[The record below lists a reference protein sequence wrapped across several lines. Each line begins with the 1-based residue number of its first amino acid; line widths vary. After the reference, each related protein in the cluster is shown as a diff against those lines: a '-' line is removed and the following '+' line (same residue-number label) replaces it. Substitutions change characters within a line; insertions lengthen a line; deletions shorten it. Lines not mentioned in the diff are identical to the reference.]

1 MTTLF
6 NADTSDGLKITSDTS
21 GEIAFQSAGV
31 TKAGVNATGLTGDA
45 SQLTGLTSN
54 NLTGAVPVSIGGT
67 GITTGLTTS
76 SNVQFNS
83 IGVGVAASATAG
95 EIRATNNVTAYYS
108 DDRLK
113 TRGSNIKNALSK
125 VMSLNGFHYEANAVA
140 NALGYKSKPEVGVS
154 AQEVQKVLP
163 EVVVPAPIDD
173 KYLTVH
179 YDKLVPLLIE
189 SIKELKAEVDSLK
202 EGK

>member
-1 MTTLF
+1 MSVNINGTTGVSLVQDGVIVT
-6 NADTSDGLKITSDTS
+6 ADMADDAVTTAKILDANVTDAK
-21 GEIAFQSAGV
+21 IATMSSS
-31 TKAGVNATGLTGDA
+31 K
-45 SQLTGLTSN
+45 
-54 NLTGAVPVSIGGT
+54 LTGAVPVSIGGT
-67 GITTGLTTS
+67 GITTGLTTA

>member
-1 MTTLF
+1 MSTEINGSTGVSLVQDGVIVTADMADDAVTT
-6 NADTSDGLKITSDTS
+6 AKILDANVTDAK
-21 GEIAFQSAGV
+21 IATMSSS
-31 TKAGVNATGLTGDA
+31 K
-45 SQLTGLTSN
+45 
-54 NLTGAVPVSIGGT
+54 LTGAVPVSIGGT
-67 GITTGLTTS
+67 GITTGLTTA

>member
-1 MTTLF
+1 MSVTINGSTGVSLVQDGVIVTADMADDAVTT
-6 NADTSDGLKITSDTS
+6 AKILDANVTDAK
-21 GEIAFQSAGV
+21 IATMSSS
-31 TKAGVNATGLTGDA
+31 K
-45 SQLTGLTSN
+45 
-54 NLTGAVPVSIGGT
+54 LTGAVPVSIGGT
-67 GITTGLTTS
+67 GITTGLTTA

>member
-1 MTTLF
+1 MSVNINGSTGVSLVQDGVIVTADMADDAVTT
-6 NADTSDGLKITSDTS
+6 AKILDANVTDAK
-21 GEIAFQSAGV
+21 IATMSSS
-31 TKAGVNATGLTGDA
+31 K
-45 SQLTGLTSN
+45 
-54 NLTGAVPVSIGGT
+54 LTGAVPVSIGGT
-67 GITTGLTTS
+67 GITTGLTTA